1 MIWGALLLSSLI
13 IASFLLALAE
23 ANWRFEGDHEVLT
36 DVVSLVRIVL
46 LAGVVAILS
55 GWLAPVIAAVLTMLV
70 FAAQQVL
77 GQRFAESGFS
87 VKVARFCLPTATALQ
102 PVFGWLR
109 IHKPEPTPEL
119 EQELIESVEEFSDT
133 VVREVMVPRVDLE
146 AVSADE
152 TLEEA
157 LSVFVSSGYSRLPV
171 FEKNIDDIVGVLYLK
186 DIARV
191 THQNPDRLSSERV
204 REVAR
209 KAIFVPE
216 TKPVADLLR
225 EMQRSA
231 TQIAIV
237 SDEYGGIAGI
247 ATVED
252 LIEEIVGD
260 ISDEYDRELPEIEL
274 LEEGLFRISPRAN
287 IFEFAEN
294 FELEIEDQEVDTVG
308 GLLSKLLGSLPRAGD
323 RVEFEGVE
331 LVAERVDAKRQ
342 RLQSV
347 LARKIATE
355 QPND

>member
-1 MIWGALLLSSLI
+1 MIWGALVLSALI

-23 ANWRFEGDHEVLT
+23 ANWRFEGDHDIIT
-36 DVVSLVRIVL
+36 DVVSIVRVVL
-46 LAGVVAILS
+46 LAGVVAIFS
-55 GWLAPVIAAVLTMLV
+55 GWLGPIPGAALTLLA
-70 FAAQQVL
+70 FAMQQML
-77 GQRFAESGFS
+77 GQRFAESVIS
-87 VKVARFCLPTATALQ
+87 ARVARFLLPAANAVQPALA
-102 PVFGWLR
+102 WLR
-109 IHKPEPTPEL
+109 IHKPEPTTEL
-119 EQELIESVEEFSDT
+119 EQELIESVEDFSDT

-152 TLEEA
+152 TLESA
-157 LSVFVSSGYSRLPV
+157 LSVFVNSGYSRLPV
-171 FEKNIDDIVGVLYLK
+171 FEKSIDDIIGVLYLK

-191 THQNPDRLSSERV
+191 THQNPDRLSTEKV
-204 REVAR
+204 RDVAR

-225 EMQRSA
+225 EMQLSA

-237 SDEYGGIAGI
+237 SDEYGGVAGI

-260 ISDEYDRELPEIEL
+260 IADEYDRELPEIEL
-274 LEEGLFRISPRAN
+274 VGDGLFRISPRAN

-308 GLLSKLLGSLPRAGD
+308 GLLSKLLGSLPKAGD
-323 RVEFEGVE
+323 RAEFEGIE
-331 LVAERVDAKRQ
+331 LVAERVDSKRQ

-347 LARKIATE
+347 LARRLEPE
-355 QPND
+355 QRDA